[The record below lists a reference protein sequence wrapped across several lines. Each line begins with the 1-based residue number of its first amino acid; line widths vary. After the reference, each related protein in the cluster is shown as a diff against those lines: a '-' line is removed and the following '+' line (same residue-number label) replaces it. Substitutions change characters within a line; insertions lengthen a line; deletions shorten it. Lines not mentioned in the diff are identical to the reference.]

1 MDTTQTNQNNQPDE
15 ITDTIREQ
23 IIAVR
28 DTGETNMFAI
38 DSVMRIA
45 YDMDLFELVNFL
57 SERKNKNTYMD
68 FILHGDRAQE
78 K

>member
-1 MDTTQTNQNNQPDE
+1 MDITQTDQNNQPDE

-57 SERKNKNTYMD
+57 SERKNKNVYMD

>member
-15 ITDTIREQ
+15 ITDAIREQ

-57 SERKNKNTYMD
+57 SERKNKNVYMD